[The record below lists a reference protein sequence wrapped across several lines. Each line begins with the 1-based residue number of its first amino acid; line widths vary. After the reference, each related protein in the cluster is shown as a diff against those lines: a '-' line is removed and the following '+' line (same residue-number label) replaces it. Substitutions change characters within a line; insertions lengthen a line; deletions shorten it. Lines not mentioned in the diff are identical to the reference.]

1 MVLFVHC
8 LLSYW
13 SLFSDDWAKNAI
25 ISRLFLLSYCSWV
38 YFCVNLLW
46 KGKKTVYKKTDEWYI
61 EWQQVTTND
70 TTSDNEWQRVVQ
82 RMTTSD
88 SERQRITNSSTTS
101 QNEWQRLIKSGCEWY
116 NEWQQLTTNGNEWER
131 VIAVVQ

>member
-25 ISRLFLLSYCSWV
+25 ISRLFLLSYCSCV

-61 EWQQVTTND
+61 EWQRMMQRVTTND
-70 TTSDNEWQRVVQ
+70 NKWYNEWQRVTANDNELQTVVQRVKTNDNEWQRVAASD
-82 RMTTSD
+82 TTSD
-88 SERQRITNSSTTS
+88 SN
-101 QNEWQRLIKSGCEWY
+101 
-116 NEWQQLTTNGNEWER
+116 WQQMAMSESEW
-131 VIAVVQ
+131 